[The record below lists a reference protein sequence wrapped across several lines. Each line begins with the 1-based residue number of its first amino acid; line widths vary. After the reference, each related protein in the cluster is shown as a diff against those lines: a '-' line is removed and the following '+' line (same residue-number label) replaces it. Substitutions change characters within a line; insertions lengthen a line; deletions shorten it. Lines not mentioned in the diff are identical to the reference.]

1 MERAIKKFVDS
12 KARELILAVDDFTK
26 DQEVRNILTNKNF
39 GTNQIRRLVELA
51 EQAACIEEFEAFIKY
66 KEAKHDE
73 WKKKVKKG
81 TVAKMLLDQID
92 NIKKMARE
100 SGIQEQDRL
109 ISKLVARFCSYL
121 YWKVSTFEKK

>member
-1 MERAIKKFVDS
+1 MERVVKKFVDS

-26 DQEVRNILTNKNF
+26 DQEVRNILAHESF

-51 EQAACIEEFEAFIKY
+51 EQAACIEELEEFIKY
-66 KEAKHDE
+66 KETKHDGWE
-73 WKKKVKKG
+73 K
-81 TVAKMLLDQID
+81 TVNNNSIAQLLLEQIK

-109 ISKLVARFCSYL
+109 TRKLVARFCGYL
-121 YWKVSTFEKK
+121 YWKVSSF